1 MQHPFLSEEW
11 ISAARE
17 IRTRYADQAPATTAA
32 VRVNLNISE
41 VPFGEGTVAAHLDTT
56 SGRLQ
61 MELEHLD
68 EADATVTTDYA
79 TAKNLVVYQD
89 QGALM
94 QAFMGGRVKIQGDG
108 TKLMA
113 LAAAGQSGSSAPDAA
128 ALAGKIADEI
138 KAITE

>member
-11 ISAARE
+11 ITAARE
-17 IRTRYADQAPATTAA
+17 IRARYAAQAPTTSAS

-41 VPFGEGTVAAHLDTT
+41 VPFGEGDVPAHLDTT
-56 SGRLQ
+56 SGRLE
-61 MELEHLD
+61 MELGHLD

-79 TAKNLVVYQD
+79 TAKNLVVFQD

-113 LAAAGQSGSSAPDAA
+113 LAAAGQTSTSSADASL
-128 ALAGKIADEI
+128 LAGKIAEEI

>member
-1 MQHPFLSEEW
+1 MPHPFLSEDW

-17 IRTRYADQAPATTAA
+17 IRARYADRTPTTSAS

-41 VPFGEGTVAAHLDTT
+41 VPFGEGNVAAHLDTS
-56 SGRLQ
+56 SGRLE
-61 MELEHLD
+61 MELGHLD
-68 EADATVTTDYA
+68 EPHATVTTDYL

-94 QAFMGGRVKIQGDG
+94 QAFMGGKVKIQGDG
-108 TKLMA
+108 SKLMA
-113 LAAAGQSGSSAPDAA
+113 LAAAGQTDSSAPDAA
-128 ALAGKIADEI
+128 LLAGTIAEEI

>member
-11 ISAARE
+11 IAAARE
-17 IRTRYADQAPATTAA
+17 IRSRYSEQAPTTSAS

-41 VPFGEGTVAAHLDTT
+41 VPFGEGDLPAHLDTT
-56 SGRLQ
+56 SGRLE
-61 MELEHLD
+61 MELGHLD
-68 EADATVTTDYA
+68 EADATVTTDYT

-113 LAAAGQSGSSAPDAA
+113 LAAAGQTSASNPDAA
-128 ALAGKIADEI
+128 SLAVKIADEI

>member
-11 ISAARE
+11 IAAARE
-17 IRTRYADQAPATTAA
+17 IRSRYSEQAPTTSAS

-41 VPFGEGTVAAHLDTT
+41 VPFGEGDLAAHLDTR
-56 SGRLQ
+56 SGRLE
-61 MELEHLD
+61 MELGHLD
-68 EADATVTTDYA
+68 EADATVTTDYT

-113 LAAAGQSGSSAPDAA
+113 LAAAGQTSTSNPDAA
-128 ALAGKIADEI
+128 SLAVKIADEI

>member
-11 ISAARE
+11 IAAARE
-17 IRTRYADQAPATTAA
+17 IRTRYAEQAPTTSAS

-41 VPFGEGTVAAHLDTT
+41 VPFGEGNLPAHLDTT
-56 SGRLQ
+56 SGRLE
-61 MELEHLD
+61 MELGHLD
-68 EADATVTTDYA
+68 QADATVTTDYA

-94 QAFMGGRVKIQGDG
+94 QAFMGGKVKIQGDG

-113 LAAAGQSGSSAPDAA
+113 LAAAGQTTASNPDAA
-128 ALAGKIADEI
+128 SLANKIADEI

>member
-1 MQHPFLSEEW
+1 MPHLFLSEDW

-17 IRTRYADQAPATTAA
+17 IRSRYTDQAPTTSAS

-41 VPFGEGTVAAHLDTT
+41 VPFGEGFCPAHLDTS
-56 SGRLQ
+56 SGRLE
-61 MELEHLD
+61 MELGHLD
-68 EADATVTTDYA
+68 EADATVTTDYT

-94 QAFMGGRVKIQGDG
+94 QAFMAGKVKIQGDG

-113 LAAAGQSGSSAPDAA
+113 LAAAGQTSASNPEAA
-128 ALAGKIADEI
+128 AVAVKIADEI
-138 KAITE
+138 KAITQ

>member
-1 MQHPFLSEEW
+1 MPHPFLSEDW

-17 IRTRYADQAPATTAA
+17 IRMRYADQAPTTSAS

-41 VPFGEGTVAAHLDTT
+41 VPFGEGFVPAHLDTS
-56 SGRLQ
+56 SGRLE
-61 MELEHLD
+61 MELGHLD
-68 EADATVTTDYA
+68 EADATVTTDYV

-94 QAFMGGRVKIQGDG
+94 QAFMGGKVKIQGDG

-113 LAAAGQSGSSAPDAA
+113 LAAAGQTNAA
-128 ALAGKIADEI
+128 NPETAVAAGKVAEEI
-138 KAITE
+138 KAITQ

>member
-1 MQHPFLSEEW
+1 MQHPFLSEDW

-17 IRTRYADQAPATTAA
+17 IRARYADQAPTTSAS

-41 VPFGEGTVAAHLDTT
+41 VPFGEGNVPAHLDTS
-56 SGRLQ
+56 SGRLE
-61 MELEHLD
+61 MELGHLD

-94 QAFMGGRVKIQGDG
+94 QAFMGGKVKIQGDG

-113 LAAAGQSGSSAPDAA
+113 LAAAGQTNSTSPDAGI
-128 ALAGKIADEI
+128 LAGKIADEI
-138 KAITE
+138 KAITQ

>member
-11 ISAARE
+11 IAAARDV
-17 IRTRYADQAPATTAA
+17 RARYAEQAPTTSAS
-32 VRVNLNISE
+32 VRVNLNISG
-41 VPFGEGTVAAHLDTT
+41 VPFGEGDVPAHLDTT
-56 SGRLQ
+56 SGRLE
-61 MELEHLD
+61 MELGHLD

-79 TAKNLVVYQD
+79 TAKNLVVFQD

-113 LAAAGQSGSSAPDAA
+113 LAAAGQVTASNPDAA
-128 ALAGKIADEI
+128 SLAGKIADEI
-138 KAITE
+138 KAITQ

>member
-17 IRTRYADQAPATTAA
+17 IRARHDEQAPATSAS

-41 VPFGEGTVAAHLDTT
+41 VPFGEGSVPAHLDTT
-56 SGRLQ
+56 SGRLE
-61 MELEHLD
+61 MELGHLN

-79 TAKNLVVYQD
+79 TAKNLVVFQD

-94 QAFMGGRVKIQGDG
+94 QAFMGGKVKIQGDA

-113 LAAAGQSGSSAPDAA
+113 LAAAGQTGSAAPEATL
-128 ALAGKIADEI
+128 LAGKIADEI
-138 KAITE
+138 KAITQ

>member
-17 IRTRYADQAPATTAA
+17 IRARYAEQAPTTSAS

-41 VPFGEGTVAAHLDTT
+41 VPFGEGSLPAHLDTT
-56 SGRLQ
+56 SGRLE
-61 MELEHLD
+61 MELGHLD
-68 EADATVTTDYA
+68 EADATVTTDYT

-94 QAFMGGRVKIQGDG
+94 QAFMGGKVKIQGDG

-113 LAAAGQSGSSAPDAA
+113 LAAAGQTSASNPDAA
-128 ALAGKIADEI
+128 SVALKVADEI
-138 KAITE
+138 KAITQ

>member
-1 MQHPFLSEEW
+1 MQPPFLSEEW
-11 ISAARE
+11 IAAARE
-17 IRTRYADQAPATTAA
+17 IRARYGEQAPTTSAS

-41 VPFGEGTVAAHLDTT
+41 VPFGEGSLPAHLDTT
-56 SGRLQ
+56 SGRLE
-61 MELEHLD
+61 MELGHLD

-94 QAFMGGRVKIQGDG
+94 QAFMGGKVKIQGDG

-113 LAAAGQSGSSAPDAA
+113 LAAAGQTTASNPEAA
-128 ALAGKIADEI
+128 GLAVKIADEI

>member
-11 ISAARE
+11 ITAARE
-17 IRTRYADQAPATTAA
+17 IRARYAEQAPTTSAS

-41 VPFGEGTVAAHLDTT
+41 VPFGEGSLPAHLDTT
-56 SGRLQ
+56 SGRLE
-61 MELEHLD
+61 MELGHLD
-68 EADATVTTDYA
+68 EADATVTTDYT

-94 QAFMGGRVKIQGDG
+94 QAFMGGKVKIQGDG

-113 LAAAGQSGSSAPDAA
+113 LAAAGQTTASNPDAA
-128 ALAGKIADEI
+128 SVAVKIADEI

>member
-17 IRTRYADQAPATTAA
+17 IRSRYEDEAPATSAS

-41 VPFGEGTVAAHLDTT
+41 VPFGEGNVPAHLDTS
-56 SGRLQ
+56 SGRLE
-61 MELEHLD
+61 MELGHLD
-68 EADATVTTDYA
+68 EVDATVTTDYA

-113 LAAAGQSGSSAPDAA
+113 LAAAGQSGSAAPEAVL
-128 ALAGKIADEI
+128 LAGKIADEI
-138 KAITE
+138 QAITE

>member
-11 ISAARE
+11 IVAARE
-17 IRTRYADQAPATTAA
+17 IRARYAEQAPTTSAS

-41 VPFGEGTVAAHLDTT
+41 VPFGEGSLPAHLDTS
-56 SGRLQ
+56 SGRLE
-61 MELEHLD
+61 MELGHLD

-113 LAAAGQSGSSAPDAA
+113 LAAAGQTSAANPDAA
-128 ALAGKIADEI
+128 LLAVKIADEI

>member
-17 IRTRYADQAPATTAA
+17 IRARYADQAPTTSAS

-41 VPFGEGTVAAHLDTT
+41 VPFGEGDVPAHLDTS
-56 SGRLQ
+56 SGRLE
-61 MELEHLD
+61 MELGHLD
-68 EADATVTTDYA
+68 EADATVTTDYT

-113 LAAAGQSGSSAPDAA
+113 LAAAGQMTSANPDATL
-128 ALAGKIADEI
+128 LAGKIADEI
-138 KAITE
+138 KAITQ

>member
-1 MQHPFLSEEW
+1 MPHPFLSEDW
-11 ISAARE
+11 IAAARD
-17 IRTRYADQAPATTAA
+17 IRARYADEAPTTSAA

-41 VPFGEGTVAAHLDTT
+41 VPFGEGSMPAHLDTS
-56 SGRLQ
+56 SGRLE
-61 MELEHLD
+61 MELGHLD
-68 EADATVTTDYA
+68 EADATVTTDYL

-113 LAAAGQSGSSAPDAA
+113 LAAAGQTGSATPEAVR
-128 ALAGKIADEI
+128 LAGKIADEI

>member
-11 ISAARE
+11 ITAARE
-17 IRTRYADQAPATTAA
+17 IRARYADQAPTTSAS

-41 VPFGEGTVAAHLDTT
+41 VPFGEGSLPAHLDTT
-56 SGRLQ
+56 SGRLE
-61 MELEHLD
+61 MELGHLD
-68 EADATVTTDYA
+68 EADATVTTDYT

-113 LAAAGQSGSSAPDAA
+113 LAAAGQTSTSNPDAA
-128 ALAGKIADEI
+128 SLATKVADEI
-138 KAITE
+138 KAITQ

>member
-11 ISAARE
+11 IAAARE
-17 IRTRYADQAPATTAA
+17 IRTRYAEQAPTTSAS

-41 VPFGEGTVAAHLDTT
+41 VPFGEGEMPAHLDTS
-56 SGRLQ
+56 SGRLE
-61 MELEHLD
+61 MELGHLD

-94 QAFMGGRVKIQGDG
+94 QAFMGGKVKIQGDG

-113 LAAAGQSGSSAPDAA
+113 LAAAGQTTASNPDAA
-128 ALAGKIADEI
+128 TLATKIADEI

>member
-11 ISAARE
+11 IAAARE
-17 IRTRYADQAPATTAA
+17 IRARYGEQAPTTSAS

-41 VPFGEGTVAAHLDTT
+41 VPFGEGSLPAHLDTT
-56 SGRLQ
+56 SGRLE
-61 MELEHLD
+61 MELGHLD

-94 QAFMGGRVKIQGDG
+94 QAFMGGKVKIQGDG

-113 LAAAGQSGSSAPDAA
+113 LAAAGQTTASNPEAA
-128 ALAGKIADEI
+128 GLAVKIADEI

>member
-1 MQHPFLSEEW
+1 MPHPFLSEDW

-17 IRTRYADQAPATTAA
+17 IRARYADQAPTTSAS

-41 VPFGEGTVAAHLDTT
+41 VPFGEGLVPAHLDTS
-56 SGRLQ
+56 SGRLE
-61 MELEHLD
+61 MELGHLD
-68 EADATVTTDYA
+68 GADATITTDYV

-94 QAFMGGRVKIQGDG
+94 QAFMGGKVKLQGDA

-113 LAAAGQSGSSAPDAA
+113 LAAAGQTTSASPDTA

>member
-11 ISAARE
+11 IAAARE
-17 IRTRYADQAPATTAA
+17 IRARYAEQAPTTSAS

-41 VPFGEGTVAAHLDTT
+41 VPFGEGDVPAHLDTT
-56 SGRLQ
+56 SGRLE
-61 MELEHLD
+61 MELGHLD

-79 TAKNLVVYQD
+79 TAKNLVVFQD

-113 LAAAGQSGSSAPDAA
+113 LAAAGQVTASNPDAA
-128 ALAGKIADEI
+128 SLAGKIADEI

>member
-1 MQHPFLSEEW
+1 MQHPFLSEDW

-17 IRTRYADQAPATTAA
+17 IRSRYADQAPTTSAS

-41 VPFGEGTVAAHLDTT
+41 VPFGEDNLAAHLDTS
-56 SGRLQ
+56 SGRLE
-61 MELEHLD
+61 MELGHLD
-68 EADATVTTDYA
+68 TADATVSTDYA

-94 QAFMGGRVKIQGDG
+94 QAFMGGKVKVQGDAA
-108 TKLMA
+108 KLMA
-113 LAAAGQSGSSAPDAA
+113 LAAAGQTSSSNPDTA
-128 ALAGKIADEI
+128 ALAEKIAEEI

>member
-17 IRTRYADQAPATTAA
+17 IRTRYADQAPTTSAT
-32 VRVNLNISE
+32 VRVNLNISG
-41 VPFGEGTVAAHLDTT
+41 VPFGEGDLPAHLDTS
-56 SGRLQ
+56 SGRLE
-61 MELEHLD
+61 MELGHLD
-68 EADATVTTDYA
+68 EADATVTTDYD

-108 TKLMA
+108 AKLMA
-113 LAAAGQSGSSAPDAA
+113 LAAAGQSASGTPDAVL
-128 ALAGKIADEI
+128 LAGKIADEI
-138 KAITE
+138 KAITQ

>member
-11 ISAARE
+11 IAAARE
-17 IRTRYADQAPATTAA
+17 IRTRYAEQAPTTSAS

-41 VPFGEGTVAAHLDTT
+41 VPFGEGNLPAHLDTT
-56 SGRLQ
+56 SGRLE
-61 MELEHLD
+61 MELGHLD
-68 EADATVTTDYA
+68 QADATVTTDYA

-94 QAFMGGRVKIQGDG
+94 QAFMGGKVKIQGDG

-113 LAAAGQSGSSAPDAA
+113 LAAAGQTTASNPDAA
-128 ALAGKIADEI
+128 SLATKIADEI